1 MKKLYFIISLI
12 ISVIGGKTLALV
24 LFDTPRDPGGA
35 AMAAAGFLL
44 IFAVFGVIY
53 QILHSRYKEAAMTR
67 LARYERRK
75 ALRFEEIDAKN
86 YIRNYELLRASF
98 LEGRKEQ

>member
-1 MKKLYFIISLI
+1 MKKLYFIISVG
-12 ISVIGGKTLALV
+12 ISIIGGKALALAV
-24 LFDTPRDPGGA
+24 FDTPRDPGGA
-35 AMAAAGFLL
+35 SMATAGFLL
-44 IFAVFGVIY
+44 ILAVFGVIY
-53 QILHSRYKEAAMTR
+53 LILHSRYKDAAMTR

-86 YIRNYELLRASF
+86 YIRNYELLRTSF